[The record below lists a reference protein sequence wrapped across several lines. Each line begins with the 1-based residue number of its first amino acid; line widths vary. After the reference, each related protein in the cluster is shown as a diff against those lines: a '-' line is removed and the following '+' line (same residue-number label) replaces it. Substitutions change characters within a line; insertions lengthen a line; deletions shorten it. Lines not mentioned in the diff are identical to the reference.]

1 MTRKISDILVTFAA
15 ARYQRLERLCGSR
28 VALDYRSKYD
38 KAFPCA
44 VSFEAV
50 RLVPGVPLESHVE
63 TLQEISNTS

>member
-44 VSFEAV
+44 VSLKLCDWFLAY
-50 RLVPGVPLESHVE
+50 RWNHM
-63 TLQEISNTS
+63 